1 MSNWIQK
8 YNQGAPSKTQNSG
21 EQDDFDLFFEMSE
34 FDQEPVDVDAA
45 WTRVHAKLAPQR
57 SVTPMLLRIAAI
69 LVVIFGL
76 GYVITQNIDTKA
88 PATISEVIALDKL
101 QEVILPDGSVVTL
114 SKNSQIQYEESGFP
128 ERRAINLKGEA
139 HFNVSKGSVPFIIS
153 STSGKVTV
161 LGTSF
166 NLNTRKGLQLLVTSG
181 TVRVETQQDKRMVYK
196 GQLASVQNQG
206 TIQVVTAPNNNALG
220 WKTGQFKFENEP
232 LDQVLPLLE
241 RYYQVKIST
250 SKSIRQCK
258 ITAEF
263 DETPLENVVDI
274 ISTILNAKS
283 HISGDNIKFS
293 GKGCN

>member
-8 YNQGAPSKTQNSG
+8 YNQGTPSKAQNLE
-21 EQDDFDLFFEMSE
+21 EQDDFDLFMEMSE
-34 FDQEPVDVDAA
+34 FDQPVDVDAA
-45 WTRVHAKLAPQR
+45 WNKLHTQLVPKR
-57 SVTPMLLRIAAI
+57 SVTPLLLRIAAV
-69 LVVIFGL
+69 LVVLFGL
-76 GYVITQNIDTKA
+76 GYAVTQNIDTKA
-88 PATISEVIALDKL
+88 PTALSEVISSDQL
-101 QEVILPDGSVVTL
+101 QEVVLPDGSVITL
-114 SKNSQIQYEESGFP
+114 AKNSQIQYEETSFP
-128 ERRAINLKGEA
+128 EKRAVNLKGEA
-139 HFNVSKGSVPFIIS
+139 YFEVTKGSVPFIITS
-153 STSGKVTV
+153 ASGKVTV

-181 TVRVETQQDKRMVYK
+181 TVRVETEQDKRMVYK
-196 GQLASVQNQG
+196 GQQASANNQG
-206 TIQVVTAPNNNALG
+206 SIRVATAPNMNHLG

-250 SKSIRQCK
+250 NKSIRQCR